1 MVFSVV
7 VIRPDNTQAIS
18 KLTEFLVNL
27 GLNYMKIIDHNICYL
42 VLNKYLAIEY
52 KAENKNS
59 ELITV
64 INKIFTV
71 VTNASYRNNPDRR
84 SGEEYIFKLFKGAI
98 N

>member
-1 MVFSVV
+1 MVFST
-7 VIRPDNTQAIS
+7 VIIRLNNAQTIS
-18 KLTEFLVNL
+18 KLTEFLINL
-27 GLNYMKIIDHNICYL
+27 GLNYIKTVDHNIYYL
-42 VLNKYLAIEY
+42 VSNKYLTIKY

-71 VTNASYRNNPDRR
+71 ATNASYKNNPDRR
-84 SGEEYIFKLFKGAI
+84 SGEEHIFKLFKGVI